1 MKNLLALLLLAD
13 YLQQIPLVNEPE
25 LRIDRFTLNEAH
37 EYFGSDRNIFSAIW
51 GIAPSARNPENRRV
65 PLRVRETLQLDP
77 ACGGGYYNMALGVKE
92 A

>member
-51 GIAPSARNPENRRV
+51 GIAPSARNPETAEFRS
-65 PLRVRETLQLDP
+65 E
-77 ACGGGYYNMALGVKE
+77 
-92 A
+92 